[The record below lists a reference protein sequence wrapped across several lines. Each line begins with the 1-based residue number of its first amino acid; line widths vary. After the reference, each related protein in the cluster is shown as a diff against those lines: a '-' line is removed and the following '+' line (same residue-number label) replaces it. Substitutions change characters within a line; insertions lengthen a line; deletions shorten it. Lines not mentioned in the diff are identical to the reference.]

1 MSTPRL
7 SETSYVVLGLLE
19 EVGPATPYDL
29 KQFAQLSV
37 FNFWSVPHT
46 QLYTECERLAEAG
59 LLSER
64 REESGRRRRIYK
76 LTATGRQTLDKWRAE
91 PTDRL
96 YEARDPGTVKLFF
109 GADPED
115 LGEAQV
121 EAHGG
126 KLAELEQIHRD
137 NPEMPRG
144 MRLALELGI
153 AQEKQLVASW
163 ERLRKTGGLG
173 PGKQD
178 G

>member
-1 MSTPRL
+1 VSTPRL
-7 SETSYVVLGLLE
+7 SDTSYAVLGLVD

-37 FNFWSVPHT
+37 FNFWSLPHT

-76 LTATGRQTLDKWRAE
+76 LTAKGREALDRWRAE

-96 YEARDPGTVKLFF
+96 YEARDPGTLKLFF
-109 GADPED
+109 GADPKS
-115 LGEAQV
+115 LAKAQA
-121 EAHGG
+121 EAHGR

-137 NPEMPRG
+137 APEMPQG

-153 AQEKQLVASW
+153 AHESHLVKIW
-163 ERLRKTGGLG
+163 ERLRKTGSLK
-173 PGKQD
+173 PVKRD